1 MTTQKIKFI
10 LLGTVAAAQ
19 LSTAYAQSVE
29 EIVVTARKREEKL
42 LETPVTVSAVTSKDI
57 EAMSIANLNDVTK
70 ATPGFFISNYGT
82 QRNDRATQVLTVRGM
97 PPSIASIPSASVFI
111 NGAPVSGG
119 FVPGVGDLERVEVVK
134 GPQSAYFGRSSFAG
148 AVNLVTKT
156 PGSEFKGSVS
166 GLVGS
171 DEWTDFTGSFEG
183 PIVKDVLSFRVSG
196 RAYETQ
202 GQYKNNADGSHLGD
216 RQTYSAY
223 GVLNYTP
230 SDNFRATAFLTYWED
245 EDGAPATGKYTVAND
260 FNCRSGGTAQ
270 YLCGTLPKFPEN
282 RLAVNMPLTVPFANG
297 QTFTSLVLQNG
308 AGLAGPLGPARHT
321 NPGLYREAWHANGL
335 MEYTIP
341 SVDVTLSSITS
352 YNQQYADNI
361 VNSYAEDLQA
371 VANPAYGTTPNVFR
385 FPALLLLTQGKNKDF
400 NQEFRATSDQDERLR
415 GMIGVNYFKTYPGFN
430 RVYGTRENTGV
441 ANFSGT
447 TTSTL
452 TRTEGVF
459 GSLAY
464 DITDQLTA
472 TFEARYQGDRITS
485 YNWQTGAIVNTATG
499 VPLQKTFKNFIP
511 RANVD
516 YQFNDDLMV
525 YATYSKGVNPGTFN
539 TILATETQARNLALY
554 AANNIGLF
562 VEPEKLNNYEIGLKG
577 RVLDGRGTFA
587 LAGYIAHWR
596 NQIIQVPIQ
605 TYLNAASTILDFT
618 QRPSQNSG
626 NTNLKGIE
634 LDSNWALTDQIT
646 GRLNAAFNDSKI
658 KTYSCPVFC
667 QAIIGTTFTAAP
679 VGNHLPVTPRYN
691 GLASLQ
697 YKDSFTGD
705 FDWYINGEY
714 VFAGPIYAD
723 ITNVVKSPA
732 QNVFNFRVGL
742 ETESVMLEAF
752 VLNAFQDYYNTT
764 VQRDTDQYRGTATQ
778 GAIYV
783 GMPVKRQVGVRAR
796 YNF

>member
-1 MTTQKIKFI
+1 MRTFKLA
-10 LLGTVAAAQ
+10 LLSTVGIAAQ
-19 LSTAYAQSVE
+19 LATAYAQVGVE

-42 LETPVTVSAVTSKDI
+42 LETPVTVSAVTAKDI
-57 EAMSIANLNDVTK
+57 EAMSLANLNDVTK

-97 PPSIASIPSASVFI
+97 PPSIATIPSASVFI
-111 NGAPVSGG
+111 NGAPVTGG

-148 AVNLVTKT
+148 AINLVTKT
-156 PGSEFKGSVS
+156 PGDTFKGSVS

-171 DEWTDFTGSFEG
+171 DEWTDFTASLEG
-183 PIVKDVLSFRVSG
+183 PLVEDMLSVRVSA

-202 GQYKNNADGSHLGD
+202 GQYRNNADGTTLGD
-216 RQTYSAY
+216 RQTYSGY
-223 GVLNYTP
+223 GVINYTP
-230 SDNFRATAFLTYWED
+230 SDNFRATGFVTYWED
-245 EDGAPATGKYTVAND
+245 KDGAPATGKFTAAND
-260 FNCRSGGTAQ
+260 FNCRAGGAAT
-270 YLCGTLPKFPEN
+270 YLCGTLPKFPES

-297 QTFTSLVLQNG
+297 QTFTTLVLQNG

-321 NPGLYREAWHANGL
+321 TPGLYREAWHANGVL
-335 MEYTIP
+335 EYDIP
-341 SVDVTLSSITS
+341 SLDVTLSSITS
-352 YNQQYADNI
+352 YNQQYSDNI
-361 VNSYAEDLQA
+361 VNSYAEDLQT
-371 VANPAYGTTPNVFR
+371 VNNPAFATVPNTYR
-385 FPALLLLTQGKNKDF
+385 FPALLLLTQGKTKDF
-400 NQEFRATSDQDERLR
+400 NQELRATSDAEQAFRW
-415 GMIGVNYFKTYPGFN
+415 MVGVNYYKTYPGFN
-430 RVYGTRENTGV
+430 RVYGTRENTGI

-452 TRTEGVF
+452 TRTQGVF

-464 DITDQLTA
+464 DITDELTA

-485 YNWQTGAIVNTATG
+485 YNWQTDAIVNSAAG

-511 RANVD
+511 RVNVD

-539 TILATETQARNLALY
+539 TILATETQARNFALY

-562 VEPEKLNNYEIGLKG
+562 VEPETLHNYELGLKG
-577 RVLDGRGTFA
+577 RLFDGRGTFA

-596 NQIIQVPIQ
+596 DQIIQVPIQ
-605 TYLNAASTILDFT
+605 VYLNAASTVLDFT

-634 LDSNWALTDQIT
+634 LDSTWALSDQVT
-646 GRLNAAFNDSKI
+646 ARLNAAYNDSSIKI
-658 KTYSCPVFC
+658 YSCPVFC
-667 QAIIGTTFTAAP
+667 QAIIGTSFTAAP
-679 VGNHLPVTPRYN
+679 KGNHLPVTPRYN
-691 GLASLQ
+691 GLVSAQ
-697 YKDSFTGD
+697 FKDGLSSD
-705 FDWYINGEY
+705 LDWYVSGEY

-732 QNVFNFRVGL
+732 QNVFNFRLGI
-742 ETESVMLEAF
+742 ENEGVMVEAF
-752 VLNAFQDYYNTT
+752 VLNAFQDYYYST
-764 VQRDTDQYRGTATQ
+764 VQRDTDQFRGTVSQ

-783 GMPVKRQVGVRAR
+783 GMPQKRQVGVRAR
-796 YNF
+796 YSF